1 MGAQE
6 FKLLKPLPAVPV
18 ELSAIA
24 DQLWQGRSF
33 LNEEFTLGNLR
44 QARRQQGFGILH
56 LATHA
61 DFRPGVSSY
70 IQLWQDQQLTLKQL
84 KALKLGQDPPVEL
97 LVLSACRTAF
107 GDLESELGFAGL
119 AVLAGVKS
127 ALGSLWY
134 VSDEGT
140 LALMT
145 AFYDQLRR
153 TPVKAEALRQAQLA
167 MLRGDVR
174 LENGQLIT
182 PSEQFP
188 LTPTLASR
196 GNRDL
201 SHPFFGSAFT
211 IVGNPW

>member
-1 MGAQE
+1 MAWHSNIFQIFPSVHTRKCQAAE
-6 FKLLKPLPAVPV
+6 HRYIFQVRMSEITAP
-18 ELSAIA
+18 
-24 DQLWQGRSF
+24 RSISS
-33 LNEEFTLGNLR
+33 R
-44 QARRQQGFGILH
+44 
-56 LATHA
+56 
-61 DFRPGVSSY
+61 FRPGISSY
-70 IQLWQDQQLTLKQL
+70 IQLWKEQQLTLRQL
-84 KALKLGQDPPVEL
+84 ERLKLGQDPPVEL

-145 AFYDQLRR
+145 TFYDQLRR

-167 MLRGDVR
+167 MLRGEVR

-182 PSEQFP
+182 PNEQFP
-188 LTPTLASR
+188 LNPTLARR

-201 SHPFFGSAFT
+201 SHPFFWSAFT